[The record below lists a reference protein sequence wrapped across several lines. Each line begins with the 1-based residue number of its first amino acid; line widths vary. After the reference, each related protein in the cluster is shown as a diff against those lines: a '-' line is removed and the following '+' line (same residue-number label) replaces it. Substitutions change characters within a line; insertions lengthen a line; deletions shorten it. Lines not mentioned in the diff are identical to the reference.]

1 MKRFAPLALLVLA
14 GCRSDTSGLDRFGAV
29 PDFSLTDENG
39 QTFTGKS
46 LHGKVWVA
54 NFMFTNC
61 MGPCPRMTSR
71 LHQVQEETA
80 GMPGVE
86 IASFTIDPANDTPTV
101 LAAYAK
107 QHAASPQRWHFLTG
121 TQPSL
126 HHLSRDVFKLNDI
139 DGSLTHSTRFALVDR
154 KMEIR
159 GFYDSFDPDEMKKL
173 VGDIKALS
181 RERVS

>member
-1 MKRFAPLALLVLA
+1 MKRLVPLALLVLA
-14 GCRSDTSGLDRFGAV
+14 GCRLDTSGLDHFGTV
-29 PDFSLTDENG
+29 PDFSLTDQNG
-39 QTFTGKS
+39 QSFTGKS
-46 LHGKVWVA
+46 LHGKVWVV

-71 LHQVQEETA
+71 LYQVQQETA

-121 TQPSL
+121 TQPAL

-139 DGSLTHSTRFALVDR
+139 DGSLTHSTRFVLVDR

-173 VGDIKALS
+173 LGDIQALS
-181 RERVS
+181 RVRAS